1 MDAPSAECRCCC
13 SRAVLYRGS
22 RPQGQ
27 QATGAIRPQAPA
39 GHRCQQAT
47 GTSMS
52 GHYVALGFWT
62 APCSVRGLRL
72 VDSPMC
78 CSLSSGLVPGSSPGC
93 RFHHMNLRAVC
104 PPSRSSVHPCGQ
116 AAPGASSS
124 LRGGFMTDVCRACKE
139 SSWPALV
146 ENVGTA

>member
-13 SRAVLYRGS
+13 SCAVLYRGS
-22 RPQGQ
+22 RQQGQ
-27 QATGAIRPQAPA
+27 QATGPA
-39 GHRCQQAT
+39 GHRTSRPQVPA
-47 GTSMS
+47 GHRASMS
-52 GHYVALGFWT
+52 GCYVALGFWT
-62 APCSVRGLRL
+62 APCSVHGLRL
-72 VDSPMC
+72 VGSPMC

-93 RFHHMNLRAVC
+93 RFHHMNWRAIC

-139 SSWPALV
+139 SSWPALI